1 MLPSAAISVRPYQP
15 SDEESWLRC
24 RVLSF
29 LHTQY
34 YDDVKTERTLFE
46 DEALCLVAVLPAD
59 AGGTVVGIIDIELA
73 GVAATIDTIAVHPDH
88 ERRGI
93 ASRLLEAALPQLIS
107 RGVTSLDAWTRED
120 EPANRW
126 YLGRGFRENFSYL
139 HVHLE
144 HTDGDDTGFR
154 SPAGLGAPIKAFAHA
169 TLEHEV
175 ALRATF
181 RRVYRCRQYLMTF
194 PDGTA
199 G

>member
-1 MLPSAAISVRPYQP
+1 MLPPAEVSVRPYQP

-46 DEALCLVAVLPAD
+46 RGALCSVAVLPGAD
-59 AGGTVVGIIDIELA
+59 DDTVVGIVDIEIA

-93 ASRLLEAALPQLIS
+93 ASHLLEAALPQLIS
-107 RGVTSLDAWTRED
+107 RGITSLDAWTRED
-120 EPANRW
+120 ESANRW

-144 HTDGDDTGFR
+144 PTDGDDTGFR
-154 SPAGLGAPIKAFAHA
+154 SPAGLGGPIKAFAHA
-169 TLEHEV
+169 TLEHEE
-175 ALRATF
+175 ALRAKF
-181 RRVYRCRQYLMTF
+181 GRVYRCRQYLMTL
-194 PDGTA
+194 PR
-199 G
+199 

>member
-1 MLPSAAISVRPYQP
+1 MLPPAEVSVRAYQP

-29 LHTQY
+29 LHTQF
-34 YDDVKTERTLFE
+34 YDDVKTERTRFE
-46 DEALCLVAVLPAD
+46 GAALCLVAVLPGT

-88 ERRGI
+88 ERRGV
-93 ASRLLEAALPQLIS
+93 AGRLLEAALPQLIS

-120 EPANRW
+120 EPANQW
-126 YLGRGFRENFSYL
+126 YLGSGFRENFSYL

-144 HTDGDDTGFR
+144 HTDGNDTGFR
-154 SPAGLGAPIKAFAHA
+154 SPAGLGVPIKAFAHA

-181 RRVYRCRQYLMTF
+181 GRVYRCRQYLMTLL
-194 PDGTA
+194 DDAA